1 MEGGFT
7 PPIIIPNQFY
17 LQISHLERMLSLVGL
32 GGEFWI
38 MCCHFPFFIFSYT
51 NQTIKKK
58 KTSRLFF
65 SLAFSL
71 RVVVNQRYQKKH
83 FGYSILILKAALDIL
98 SDYQCSDDYIYKITI
113 FIRYRQFSTTPK
125 VIQKSVSWTLK
136 WLQLVR
142 K

>member
-1 MEGGFT
+1 
-7 PPIIIPNQFY
+7 
-17 LQISHLERMLSLVGL
+17 
-32 GGEFWI
+32 

-98 SDYQCSDDYIYKITI
+98 SDYQCSDDYIYKIPPVLHYSQGYPEKCFLDFKMIAACQKIAPKWERETFFLVSMMKRRI
-113 FIRYRQFSTTPK
+113 KNLKHEEHALIKFI
-125 VIQKSVSWTLK
+125 K
-136 WLQLVR
+136 WEQAHAN
-142 K
+142 